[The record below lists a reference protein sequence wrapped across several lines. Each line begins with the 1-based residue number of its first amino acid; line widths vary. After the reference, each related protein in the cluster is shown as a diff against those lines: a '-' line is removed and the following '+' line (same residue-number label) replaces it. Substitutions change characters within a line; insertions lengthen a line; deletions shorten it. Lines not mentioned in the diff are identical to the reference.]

1 MIGVDS
7 RLNSSEKYTMK
18 NFKTI
23 IFCALAVSLLI
34 YGCSEEA
41 PAPVEVKAEP
51 EKKYEGT
58 IVAVGDSLTEGLG
71 VEEDFAY
78 PAMLEKKLGDMGYP
92 YQVIN
97 AGNSGETSSGTL
109 ARIKWI
115 LTLKPDIVILVIGA
129 NDGFRGIN
137 PELIKT
143 NIRKIV
149 QELKNQRV
157 IVVLGAMQIVQNLG
171 KDYTTAFASIYPEIA
186 RSENIILTPFFLKG
200 VAADRKLNQTDGIHP
215 TAEGY
220 RIIVDNITPSVVE
233 AIKIHR
239 QK

>member
-1 MIGVDS
+1 
-7 RLNSSEKYTMK
+7 MK

-23 IFCALAVSLLI
+23 IFFALALTLLI
-34 YGCSEEA
+34 YGCGEEPTT
-41 PAPVEVKAEP
+41 PATVQTEP
-51 EKKYEGT
+51 EKNFEGT

-71 VEEDFAY
+71 VEEDVAY
-78 PAMLEKKLGDMGYP
+78 PAVLEKKLGDMGYP
-92 YQVIN
+92 YRVIN

-149 QELKNQRV
+149 QELKHQKV

-171 KDYTTAFASIYPEIA
+171 KDYTTAFASIYPGIA

-220 RIIVDNITPSVVE
+220 RVIVDNITPSVVE

-239 QK
+239 QR